1 MLSAGDPLGLVG
13 CGGPWIYL
21 VLIHPTDARCDC
33 VLEIF
38 DQHFCLFVCFFGE
51 RGVCQSGIHVN
62 LTTQDFP
69 RTLLPN
75 KTIGVTHLTF
85 QWFKCCD

>member
-38 DQHFCLFVCFFGE
+38 DQHFFFLFVFLVRE
-51 RGVCQSGIHVN
+51 VCVKVES
-62 LTTQDFP
+62 T
-69 RTLLPN
+69 
-75 KTIGVTHLTF
+75 
-85 QWFKCCD
+85 